1 VKYLES
7 EAFIGDN
14 ECADDAIK
22 SSKLLEIKL
31 DEKREALADLP
42 ADAPLDAR
50 LELTLE
56 SGYILLD
63 LDRRT
68 EAWNLAKEV
77 LDQALAASLWLRAVE
92 ACDIIYQSEQDDAIA
107 ALAHGIWLGVTYPID
122 PELSVAMLSHLVDET
137 PDNSDGA
144 GVAAAAACY
153 LVDLRAEGKQH
164 EDLQFFTGQ
173 LLGQVARRHTN
184 GACDTQELF
193 DIWMDRLEL
202 KEPDKFLPRLA
213 MILDVLVPADQ
224 WWFDRDA
231 LREKI
236 PAE

>member
-1 VKYLES
+1 MKYLNIDDHHS
-7 EAFIGDN
+7 EA
-14 ECADDAIK
+14 ECSNDAIK
-22 SSKLLEIKL
+22 SSELLVNRLAELEAELQQLEGLERLKPLL
-31 DEKREALADLP
+31 D
-42 ADAPLDAR
+42 
-50 LELTLE
+50 

-63 LDRRT
+63 LVERKADAWKVAR
-68 EAWNLAKEV
+68 EAF
-77 LDQALAASLWLRAVE
+77 DIALENEKWLQAVE
-92 ACDIIYQSEQDDAIA
+92 ACDVLYQAEQDDAIT

-122 PELSVAMLSHLVDET
+122 PELSVAMLQHLVEET
-137 PDNSDGA
+137 PDDSDGA
-144 GVAAAAACY
+144 GVAAATACY
-153 LVDLRAEGKQH
+153 LVDLRAEGKAR

-173 LLGQVARRHTN
+173 LLGQVARRYTN

-193 DIWMDRLEL
+193 DIWLDRLEL

>member
-1 VKYLES
+1 MKYLNIDNHHS
-7 EAFIGDN
+7 EA
-14 ECADDAIK
+14 ECSNDAVK
-22 SSKLLEIKL
+22 SSELLVTRQAELEQELESLSGL
-31 DEKREALADLP
+31 DRLK
-42 ADAPLDAR
+42 PLLD
-50 LELTLE
+50 

-63 LDRRT
+63 LVDRKAD
-68 EAWNLAKEV
+68 AWKVAKEAF
-77 LDQALAASLWLRAVE
+77 DIALENEQWLQAVE
-92 ACDIIYQSEQDDAIA
+92 ACDILYQAEQEDAIA

-122 PELSVAMLSHLVDET
+122 PELSVAMLEHLVEET
-137 PDNSDGA
+137 PDDSDGGA
-144 GVAAAAACY
+144 LAAATACY
-153 LVDLRAEGKQH
+153 LVDIRAEGKAR

-173 LLGQVARRHTN
+173 LLGQVARRYTN

-193 DIWMDRLEL
+193 DIWLDRLEL

>member
-1 VKYLES
+1 MKYLNIDDHHS
-7 EAFIGDN
+7 EA
-14 ECADDAIK
+14 ECANDAIK
-22 SSKLLEIKL
+22 SSELLVTRLAELEEELKGLTGQDRLKPLL
-31 DEKREALADLP
+31 D
-42 ADAPLDAR
+42 
-50 LELTLE
+50 

-63 LDRRT
+63 LVERKADAWKVAR
-68 EAWNLAKEV
+68 EALE
-77 LDQALAASLWLRAVE
+77 LALANEQWQQAVE

-122 PELSVAMLSHLVDET
+122 PELSVAMLNHLVDET
-137 PDNSDGA
+137 PDNADGA
-144 GVAAAAACY
+144 AVAAATACY
-153 LVDLRAEGKQH
+153 LVDLRAKGKQH

-193 DIWMDRLEL
+193 DFWMERLEL